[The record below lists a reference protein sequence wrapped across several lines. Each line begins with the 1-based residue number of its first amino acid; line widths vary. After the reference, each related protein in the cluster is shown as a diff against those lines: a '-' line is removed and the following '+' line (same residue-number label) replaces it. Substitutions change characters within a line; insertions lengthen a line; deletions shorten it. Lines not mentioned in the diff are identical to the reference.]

1 MIPVTRKIRGG
12 QSKQI
17 WGGQSRDI
25 FRGVPV
31 KKSPCTCL
39 LSYIER
45 DDEKKSNRSEL
56 AEVLPSL
63 MIAARR
69 SPQRSH
75 RLEYLDYPSDLHPL
89 IHFGY
94 CYSKLYIIY
103 ISHRLEYLD
112 FPSFQPALHLFCW
125 DLIHTHFYIIKI
137 IDIPRSEELIGKR
150 KQVFRNPSV

>member
-1 MIPVTRKIRGG
+1 MLRREFGIHPPQTGKANMETTLFNKRLPKM
-12 QSKQI
+12 SLYN
-17 WGGQSRDI
+17 
-25 FRGVPV
+25 
-31 KKSPCTCL
+31 TCL

-69 SPQRSH
+69 SSQRSH

-112 FPSFQPALHLFCW
+112 FPSLQPALHLFCW

-150 KQVFRNPSV
+150 KQIFLNSSL